1 MGHVSYIYNYHN
13 TYDNLF
19 FNIYSH
25 DNFYEV
31 VFICTLQKEYLVQL
45 SVRGGWQ
52 AGPAGRAQKNTSTNR
67 RLERYLARE

>member
-31 VFICTLQKEYLVQL
+31 VSY
-45 SVRGGWQ
+45 S
-52 AGPAGRAQKNTSTNR
+52 P
-67 RLERYLARE
+67 ERIQ